1 MRTPFRLDR
10 LVCEPI
16 ELELSTPLVT
26 SAGSVHARKLL
37 MIRAEV
43 TFYGTGAATTGA
55 TTSVRGFG
63 EAAPLPGWSRETLD
77 DCAEF
82 VGSLDAERDF
92 DSVGRLDEVFP
103 GLGRLPSL
111 RFGVELALLD
121 AVARHV
127 GEPLRELLAGPD
139 VPALD
144 AVPVQYTLGAT
155 SVEQTVTAAR
165 TALAAGYECIKIK
178 VGKQA
183 PGEDIERIR
192 QLHGAVPDAALRLD
206 ANGAWTLSEALSV
219 ARSLAGCG
227 VDLIEQP
234 VARDDITALVELA
247 EKSPVDIAADESCV
261 PTSRARRLIDA
272 RQVDAVV
279 LKPSA
284 LGGLLPAAE
293 LAKLARERGV
303 RVVWSTLLE
312 SAVGRSAV
320 TQLAASLPE
329 LNGPHGLATGPWF
342 AADTA
347 PDEDRLSGGRLV
359 LRDGPGLGFEPQF
372 APRRETF

>member
-1 MRTPFRLDR
+1 MTTPFRLHR

-16 ELELSTPLVT
+16 ELALSTPLVT

-43 TFYGTGAATTGA
+43 TIDGTNEATG
-55 TTSVRGFG
+55 VRGFG

-111 RFGVELALLD
+111 RFGVEFALLD
-121 AVARHV
+121 ALARHA
-127 GEPLRELLAGPD
+127 GKPLREFLVALDGRD
-139 VPALD
+139 VSPLD

-155 SVEQTVTAAR
+155 SVEQSISAAR
-165 TALAAGYECIKIK
+165 AALEAGYECIKLK
-178 VGKQA
+178 VGRQA
-183 PGEDIERIR
+183 PAEDIARIR
-192 QLHGAVPDAALRLD
+192 KLHRAVPDAALRLD
-206 ANGAWTLSEALSV
+206 ANGAWTLTEALSV
-219 ARSLAGCG
+219 ARSLADCG

-247 EKSPVDIAADESCV
+247 DKSPVDIAADESCV

-272 RQVDAVV
+272 RQIDAVV
-279 LKPSA
+279 LKPTA

-293 LAKLARERGV
+293 LARLALKRGV

-329 LNGPHGLATGPWF
+329 IGGPHGLATGPWF

-347 PDEDRLSGGRLV
+347 PDEDKLSGGRLV

-372 APRRETF
+372 IPRREAR